1 MFLDEY
7 NSNIAVNDR
16 GESCRVYVAP
26 VFSSNV
32 LILQCND
39 RIRTY
44 VHLFFGMSGKA
55 ITGSRYTYREPYYY
69 PLSMR
74 IRREQYYY
82 PLSMS
87 IGSNSPMPPCS
98 TVQHIIQT
106 RHVSIIMYKK
116 VTQGKAGEGQ
126 KQMRQIAS
134 STFSLALATASSL
147 QTVSVTTTSIS
158 LSLNSFHSSTL

>member
-7 NSNIAVNDR
+7 NSNIAVSDR

-32 LILQCND
+32 LILLCSA

-74 IRREQYYY
+74 IGR
-82 PLSMS
+82 
-87 IGSNSPMPPCS
+87 NSPMPPCS
-98 TVQHIIQT
+98 TVQHIMQT

-116 VTQGKAGEGQ
+116 VTQVKAGEGH

-147 QTVSVTTTSIS
+147 QTVSVTTISIS
-158 LSLNSFHSSTL
+158 LSHNSFHSSTL